1 MTVATGGSS
10 KLYSSPDDDIP
21 IAEVLPLK
29 DSRSGDGGPKAYK
42 IYQNDD
48 IEAQGPAIASV
59 VKEATV
65 LENLGWDPQT
75 RRIFIRKVY
84 SILAVQLLLTF
95 GVSAFMSLHA
105 PTQMYVLTHGWPVT
119 FAMLSSIVFIVALM
133 CYKDKEPTNMY
144 LLAAFTFVEAFAV
157 GTIVTMYC
165 ASGQRN
171 IVLEAVF
178 LTGSIFLGLT
188 IFTFQSKIDFSFLGA
203 GLSMGLGA
211 LILWGI
217 FGMLF
222 GIQTGYVYALLGCI
236 IL

>member
-1 MTVATGGSS
+1 MNRKTTMTVATGSS

-29 DSRSGDGGPKAYK
+29 DPRSDGDGGPKAYK

-84 SILAVQLLLTF
+84 SILAVQLMLTF

-105 PTQMYVLTHGWPVT
+105 PTQMYVLTHGWPIT
-119 FAMLSSIVFIVALM
+119 FAMLSSIALIVALM
-133 CYKDKEPTNMY
+133 CYKVR
-144 LLAAFTFVEAFAV
+144 VEV
-157 GTIVTMYC
+157 
-165 ASGQRN
+165 
-171 IVLEAVF
+171 EF
-178 LTGSIFLGLT
+178 L
-188 IFTFQSKIDFSFLGA
+188 
-203 GLSMGLGA
+203 
-211 LILWGI
+211 
-217 FGMLF
+217 
-222 GIQTGYVYALLGCI
+222 
-236 IL
+236 